1 MVRKKVEGMVIDDL
15 KESDL
20 PEVVAIETVSFTMPW
35 SEALFYNEIHNPG
48 SILKVAKVNGRIAG
62 YICANQVIDE
72 GHILNLAVHPE
83 FREAGIAS
91 SLVEYVIRHL
101 RENNCRF
108 IFLEVRISNETAKR
122 MYEKF
127 DFEVIGT
134 RKNYYLSPI
143 EDAVIMVLKLEE

>member
-1 MVRKKVEGMVIDDL
+1 MVRKKIEGMVIDDL

-48 SILKVAKVNGRIAG
+48 SILKVARVNGRIAG
-62 YICANQVIDE
+62 YICVNQIIDE

-83 FREAGIAS
+83 FRGTGIAS
-91 SLVEYVIRHL
+91 SLIEYVIHYL
-101 RENNCRF
+101 KEKSCRF
-108 IFLEVRISNETAKR
+108 IFLEVRISNETAKK

-134 RKNYYLSPI
+134 RKNYYLLPV
-143 EDAVIMVLKLEE
+143 EDAVIMTLKLKE

>member
-35 SEALFYNEIHNPG
+35 SEALFHNEIHNPR
-48 SILKVAKVNGRIAG
+48 SISKVVRVDEKIAG
-62 YICANQVIDE
+62 YICANQIIDE

-83 FREAGIAS
+83 FRGTGIAS
-91 SLVEYVIRHL
+91 SLVEYVIHHL
-101 RENNCRF
+101 KENSCRF

-134 RKNYYLSPI
+134 RKNYYLSPV
-143 EDAVIMVLKLEE
+143 EDAVIMVLKLEG